1 MITGGAGFIGSN
13 FVHYIADKYEDY
25 EITVLD
31 KLTYAGDMEN
41 LKGLDVNFIKG
52 DIASQTDASKAMKDA
67 NYVVNFAAETHVD
80 KSITDPASFVK
91 SDVLGTQNLLEL
103 VRKYDVEKYI
113 QISTD
118 EVYGSILEGSF
129 KETDNIDPSSPY
141 SASKAGGD
149 LLVNAYYKTYG
160 IPVMITRSSNNFG
173 PRQFPEKLIPLFI
186 LKAIHNEQLPVYGD
200 GKNVRDWIYVEDN
213 CAGIDTVLHKGKIGE
228 VYNIG
233 GGNERNNL
241 EITKMILE
249 KLGKPESL
257 IKHVDDRLGH
267 DRRYAIDS
275 SKIRRDLGWRPK
287 YTFEDGII
295 ETIHWYL
302 DNQDW
307 ISKVKSGQYQRVASF
322 RQAGRHIVNN
332 LLISR
337 LRIAGEF
344 IGFIYLYGFTVWRHK
359 AREPWYNIMIY
370 LLLFSSL
377 F

>member
-1 MITGGAGFIGSN
+1 MTTLKIMITGGAGFIGSN

-141 SASKAGGD
+141 SAS
-149 LLVNAYYKTYG
+149 
-160 IPVMITRSSNNFG
+160 
-173 PRQFPEKLIPLFI
+173 
-186 LKAIHNEQLPVYGD
+186 
-200 GKNVRDWIYVEDN
+200 
-213 CAGIDTVLHKGKIGE
+213 
-228 VYNIG
+228 
-233 GGNERNNL
+233 
-241 EITKMILE
+241 
-249 KLGKPESL
+249 
-257 IKHVDDRLGH
+257 
-267 DRRYAIDS
+267 
-275 SKIRRDLGWRPK
+275 
-287 YTFEDGII
+287 
-295 ETIHWYL
+295 
-302 DNQDW
+302 
-307 ISKVKSGQYQRVASF
+307 
-322 RQAGRHIVNN
+322 
-332 LLISR
+332 
-337 LRIAGEF
+337 
-344 IGFIYLYGFTVWRHK
+344 
-359 AREPWYNIMIY
+359 
-370 LLLFSSL
+370 
-377 F
+377 

>member
-1 MITGGAGFIGSN
+1 MKIMITGGAGFIGSN
-13 FVHYIADKYEDY
+13 FVHYIANKYDDY

-41 LKGLDVNFIKG
+41 LAGLDNINFIKG
-52 DIASQTDASKAMKDA
+52 DIADVDASSRAMEDA
-67 NYVVNFAAETHVD
+67 DYVVNFAAETHVD
-80 KSITDPASFVK
+80 KSIADPASFVK

-118 EVYGSILEGSF
+118 EVYGSILDGSF

-149 LLVNAYYKTYG
+149 LLVSAYYKTYG

-186 LKAIHNEQLPVYGD
+186 LKALHDEKLPVYGD

-213 CAGIDTVLHKGKIGE
+213 CAGVDTVLHKGKIGE

-233 GGNERNNL
+233 GGNEKNNL
-241 EITKMILE
+241 EITKLILE

-257 IKHVDDRLGH
+257 IQHVEDRLGH
-267 DRRYAIDS
+267 DRRYSLDAT
-275 SKIRRDLGWRPK
+275 KTKKLGWEPK
-287 YTFEDGII
+287 WTFEDAM
-295 ETIHWYL
+295 EKTVNWY
-302 DNQDW
+302 
-307 ISKVKSGQYQRVASF
+307 K
-322 RQAGRHIVNN
+322 NN
-332 LLISR
+332 SER
-337 LRIAGEF
+337 L
-344 IGFIYLYGFTVWRHK
+344 YK
-359 AREPWYNIMIY
+359 ATKT
-370 LLLFSSL
+370 L
-377 F
+377 

>member
-1 MITGGAGFIGSN
+1 MIGLKIMITGGAGFIGSN
-13 FVHYIADKYEDY
+13 FVHYIANKYDDY

-41 LKGLDVNFIKG
+41 LAGLENINFIKG
-52 DIASQTDASKAMKDA
+52 DIADEVAASQAMEDAD
-67 NYVVNFAAETHVD
+67 YVVNFAAETHVD
-80 KSITDPASFVK
+80 KSITDPAAFVK

-149 LLVNAYYKTYG
+149 LLVSAYYKTYG

-186 LKAIHNEQLPVYGD
+186 LKALHDEKLPVYGD

-213 CAGIDTVLHKGKIGE
+213 CAGVDTVLHKGKIGE

-233 GGNERNNL
+233 GGNEKNNL
-241 EITKMILE
+241 EITKLILE
-249 KLGKPESL
+249 KLGKPETL
-257 IKHVDDRLGH
+257 IEHVEDRLGH
-267 DRRYAIDS
+267 DRRYSLDAT
-275 SKIRRDLGWRPK
+275 KTKKLGWEPK
-287 YTFEDGII
+287 WSFEDAM
-295 ETIHWYL
+295 EKTVNWYKE
-302 DNQDW
+302 N
-307 ISKVKSGQYQRVASF
+307 SE
-322 RQAGRHIVNN
+322 
-332 LLISR
+332 R
-337 LRIAGEF
+337 L
-344 IGFIYLYGFTVWRHK
+344 YK
-359 AREPWYNIMIY
+359 ATKT
-370 LLLFSSL
+370 L
-377 F
+377 

>member
-1 MITGGAGFIGSN
+1 MKIMITGGAGFIGSN
-13 FVHYIADKYEDY
+13 FVHYISNKYDDY

-41 LKGLDVNFIKG
+41 LAGLDNINFIKG
-52 DIASQTDASKAMKDA
+52 DIADAEVSSQAMKDA
-67 NYVVNFAAETHVD
+67 DYVVNFAAETHVD

-149 LLVNAYYKTYG
+149 LLVSAYYKTYG

-186 LKAIHNEQLPVYGD
+186 LKALHDEKLPVYGD

-213 CAGIDTVLHKGKIGE
+213 CAGVDTVLHKGKIGE

-233 GGNERNNL
+233 GGNEKNNL
-241 EITKMILE
+241 EITKLILE
-249 KLGKPESL
+249 KLGKPETL
-257 IKHVDDRLGH
+257 IQHVEDRLGH
-267 DRRYAIDS
+267 DRRYSLDAT
-275 SKIRRDLGWRPK
+275 KTKKLGWEPK
-287 YTFEDGII
+287 WSFEDAM
-295 ETIHWYL
+295 EKTVNWYK
-302 DNQDW
+302 DN
-307 ISKVKSGQYQRVASF
+307 SE
-322 RQAGRHIVNN
+322 
-332 LLISR
+332 R
-337 LRIAGEF
+337 L
-344 IGFIYLYGFTVWRHK
+344 YK
-359 AREPWYNIMIY
+359 ATKT
-370 LLLFSSL
+370 L
-377 F
+377 